1 MFDYKVK
8 RISNSFKVGFPISS
22 LDNVVARLDQE
33 KTNYIVVDGEKI
45 IEKSY
50 DDNNYFKYKFDMEEV
65 LYNYL
70 RVEKIV
76 KCLEDNLMSNE
87 FNGKLK
93 EIEKILYSD

>member
-1 MFDYKVK
+1 MK

-22 LDNVVARLDQE
+22 LDNVVDRLNKE
-33 KTNYIVVDGEKI
+33 KINYIVIDGEKI
-45 IEKSY
+45 IKKCY
-50 DDNNYFKYKFDMEEV
+50 DDNNYFEYKFDTEEV

-70 RVEKIV
+70 RIEKIV
-76 KCLEDNLMSNE
+76 KCLEDNIMNSE